1 MRKDIKKCPKPLGY
15 GIRRTPVVLGLSAA
29 LCMPAAFS
37 YANVDNGMDRESVLS
52 VMQGKTIKGQ
62 ILDETGESMIGVSV
76 LVKGTTIGTV
86 TDFDGNYT
94 LEVPSGKNILE
105 ISYIGYK
112 TKEIT
117 IGNNSLINIK
127 MEPDTQALDEV
138 VVIGYGTVKKR
149 DLTGAVASMKNED
162 VTVAPTSNVME
173 ALQGKI
179 AGMDI
184 VKSSGQVGEDVSIL
198 LRGSRSIYG
207 SNEPLFIIDGIPG
220 SYSQVNPS
228 DIESV
233 DVLKDASSTAIYGSA
248 GANGVVIITT
258 KRGKEGKAT
267 VNFDAYYGF
276 SGSPN
281 YKHGMVGDEWVNYQ
295 REAYKYKN
303 GDYPSDMSALFGNQ
317 DYTDA
322 YNAGKWI
329 DWIDEASGNTATT
342 QKYSL
347 SVSGGSEK
355 TKIFASTSY
364 NREEGLLSNDN
375 LNKYSLRLN
384 IDQEIFSWAKMGFT
398 SNLTYQD
405 RNQGVRNTFTKG
417 LSSFPLGDAYDQN
430 GKINHEYI
438 TGQYSPLGDFIE
450 DQYVN
455 NTRSTYLNVS
465 GYLELS
471 PIKDFTFTSRI
482 NGTLSDSRQGQYWG
496 DQCNANR
503 PSYAGSPHAAITNKN
518 AWNYTWENI
527 LSYNTTIAKDHNI
540 GGSVITSWNKNQ
552 NDSSLAAASGQM
564 VDRWSF
570 WRLASGAS
578 QHVESD
584 FAQTQ
589 KMSFAVRF
597 NYSYKGKYLFTFS
610 NRWDGVSQF
619 SAGHKWDSFPAGA
632 IAWRISDEPFMN
644 VAKNWLNNLKLRVG
658 YGITGNSGGVD
669 AYGTTTQAYVYTGN
683 GLTLNGQNS
692 SFTQYTGTYGSK
704 DLGWEKSYNWNVG
717 LDYGILNN
725 RVDGSIEWFK
735 TTTKGL
741 LFKRTLPITSGLTGW
756 GSPLSIWQNIAGT
769 SNQGVEVTINSHN
782 IKTKDFSWNTTLS
795 VTWSK
800 EKIEKL
806 PDGDLISENL
816 FVGHSIK
823 SIYGYKYT
831 GIWGTNT
838 PQDIL
843 EAYGVKPGFI
853 QIETLEKDGDGGV
866 HKYSTNDRQ
875 VLGHT
880 NPDWIVGLNNT
891 FTYKNFDLSVFAMA
905 RYGQTINSDLLGYYT
920 AEQSVTT
927 NQLAGAD
934 YWTENN
940 QGAYYPA
947 PGTGSEQSTVISALR
962 VRDGSFIKVKNITLG
977 YTFPVNISRKALMEK
992 CRIYATA
999 YNPFIYV
1006 KDKQLKGTD
1015 PETNGSDA
1023 FPTFRQFVFGV
1034 NLTF

>member
-1 MRKDIKKCPKPLGY
+1 MKKCPKPLGY

-405 RNQGVRNTFTKG
+405 RNQGVKNTFTKG

-471 PIKDFTFTSRI
+471 SNKDFTFTSRI

-756 GSPLSIWQNIAGT
+756 GSPLSIWQNIAET

-843 EAYGVKPGFI
+843 DAYGVKPGFI

>member
-1 MRKDIKKCPKPLGY
+1 MRKDMKKCSKPLGY

-405 RNQGVRNTFTKG
+405 RNQGVKNTFTKG

-438 TGQYSPLGDFIE
+438 TGQYSLLGDFIE
-450 DQYVN
+450 DQYV
-455 NTRSTYLNVS
+455 
-465 GYLELS
+465 
-471 PIKDFTFTSRI
+471 I
-482 NGTLSDSRQGQYWG
+482 
-496 DQCNANR
+496 
-503 PSYAGSPHAAITNKN
+503 
-518 AWNYTWENI
+518 I
-527 LSYNTTIAKDHNI
+527 L
-540 GGSVITSWNKNQ
+540 V
-552 NDSSLAAASGQM
+552 
-564 VDRWSF
+564 
-570 WRLASGAS
+570 
-578 QHVESD
+578 
-584 FAQTQ
+584 
-589 KMSFAVRF
+589 
-597 NYSYKGKYLFTFS
+597 
-610 NRWDGVSQF
+610 
-619 SAGHKWDSFPAGA
+619 
-632 IAWRISDEPFMN
+632 
-644 VAKNWLNNLKLRVG
+644 
-658 YGITGNSGGVD
+658 
-669 AYGTTTQAYVYTGN
+669 
-683 GLTLNGQNS
+683 
-692 SFTQYTGTYGSK
+692 
-704 DLGWEKSYNWNVG
+704 
-717 LDYGILNN
+717 
-725 RVDGSIEWFK
+725 
-735 TTTKGL
+735 
-741 LFKRTLPITSGLTGW
+741 
-756 GSPLSIWQNIAGT
+756 PLI
-769 SNQGVEVTINSHN
+769 
-782 IKTKDFSWNTTLS
+782 
-795 VTWSK
+795 
-800 EKIEKL
+800 
-806 PDGDLISENL
+806 
-816 FVGHSIK
+816 
-823 SIYGYKYT
+823 
-831 GIWGTNT
+831 
-838 PQDIL
+838 
-843 EAYGVKPGFI
+843 
-853 QIETLEKDGDGGV
+853 
-866 HKYSTNDRQ
+866 
-875 VLGHT
+875 
-880 NPDWIVGLNNT
+880 
-891 FTYKNFDLSVFAMA
+891 
-905 RYGQTINSDLLGYYT
+905 
-920 AEQSVTT
+920 
-927 NQLAGAD
+927 
-934 YWTENN
+934 
-940 QGAYYPA
+940 
-947 PGTGSEQSTVISALR
+947 
-962 VRDGSFIKVKNITLG
+962 
-977 YTFPVNISRKALMEK
+977 
-992 CRIYATA
+992 
-999 YNPFIYV
+999 
-1006 KDKQLKGTD
+1006 
-1015 PETNGSDA
+1015 
-1023 FPTFRQFVFGV
+1023 
-1034 NLTF
+1034 

>member
-1 MRKDIKKCPKPLGY
+1 MKKCPKPLGY

-756 GSPLSIWQNIAGT
+756 GSPLSIWQNIAET

-843 EAYGVKPGFI
+843 DAYGVKPGFI

-1023 FPTFRQFVFGV
+1023 VSYTHLRAHE
-1034 NLTF
+1034 T

>member
-1 MRKDIKKCPKPLGY
+1 MKKCPKPLGY

-342 QKYSL
+342 PKYSL

-405 RNQGVRNTFTKG
+405 RNQGVKNTFTKG

-756 GSPLSIWQNIAGT
+756 GSPLSIWQNIAET

-843 EAYGVKPGFI
+843 DAYGVKPGFI

-1023 FPTFRQFVFGV
+1023 FPTFRQCVFGV
-1034 NLTF
+1034 NLNF

>member
-1 MRKDIKKCPKPLGY
+1 MKKCPKPLGY

-94 LEVPSGKNILE
+94 LEVPSGKIILE

-405 RNQGVRNTFTKG
+405 RNQGVKNTFTKG

-756 GSPLSIWQNIAGT
+756 GSPLSIWQNIAET

-843 EAYGVKPGFI
+843 DAYGVKPGFI

>member
-1 MRKDIKKCPKPLGY
+1 MKKCPKPLGY

-355 TKIFASTSY
+355 TKIFASISY

-756 GSPLSIWQNIAGT
+756 GSPLSIWQNIAET

>member
-1 MRKDIKKCPKPLGY
+1 MKKCSKPLGY

-37 YANVDNGMDRESVLS
+37 YANVDNGMDCESVLS

-405 RNQGVRNTFTKG
+405 RNQGVKNTFTKG

-756 GSPLSIWQNIAGT
+756 GSPLSIWQNIAET

-843 EAYGVKPGFI
+843 DAYGVKPGFI

>member
-1 MRKDIKKCPKPLGY
+1 MKKCPKPLGY

-405 RNQGVRNTFTKG
+405 RNLGVRNTFTKG

-632 IAWRISDEPFMN
+632 IAWRISDEHFMN

-756 GSPLSIWQNIAGT
+756 GSPLSIWQNIAET

>member
-1 MRKDIKKCPKPLGY
+1 MKKCPKPLGY

-86 TDFDGNYT
+86 TDFDGNYH
-94 LEVPSGKNILE
+94 LKCPSGKNILE

-405 RNQGVRNTFTKG
+405 RNQGVKNTFTKG

-438 TGQYSPLGDFIE
+438 TGRYSPLGDFIE

-756 GSPLSIWQNIAGT
+756 GSPLSIWQNIAET

-843 EAYGVKPGFI
+843 DAYGVKPGFI

>member
-1 MRKDIKKCPKPLGY
+1 
-15 GIRRTPVVLGLSAA
+15 
-29 LCMPAAFS
+29 
-37 YANVDNGMDRESVLS
+37 
-52 VMQGKTIKGQ
+52 
-62 ILDETGESMIGVSV
+62 
-76 LVKGTTIGTV
+76 
-86 TDFDGNYT
+86 
-94 LEVPSGKNILE
+94 
-105 ISYIGYK
+105 
-112 TKEIT
+112 
-117 IGNNSLINIK
+117 
-127 MEPDTQALDEV
+127 
-138 VVIGYGTVKKR
+138 
-149 DLTGAVASMKNED
+149 
-162 VTVAPTSNVME
+162 
-173 ALQGKI
+173 
-179 AGMDI
+179 
-184 VKSSGQVGEDVSIL
+184 
-198 LRGSRSIYG
+198 
-207 SNEPLFIIDGIPG
+207 
-220 SYSQVNPS
+220 
-228 DIESV
+228 
-233 DVLKDASSTAIYGSA
+233 
-248 GANGVVIITT
+248 
-258 KRGKEGKAT
+258 
-267 VNFDAYYGF
+267 
-276 SGSPN
+276 
-281 YKHGMVGDEWVNYQ
+281 MVGDEWVNYQ

-405 RNQGVRNTFTKG
+405 RNQGVKNTFTKG
-417 LSSFPLGDAYDQN
+417 LSSFPLGDAYDYN

-632 IAWRISDEPFMN
+632 IVWRISDEPFMN

-756 GSPLSIWQNIAGT
+756 GSPLSIWQNIAET

-843 EAYGVKPGFI
+843 DAYGVKPGFI

>member
-1 MRKDIKKCPKPLGY
+1 MKKCPKPLGY

-329 DWIDEASGNTATT
+329 DWIDEASGYNTATT

-756 GSPLSIWQNIAGT
+756 GSPLSIWQNIAET

>member
-1 MRKDIKKCPKPLGY
+1 MKKCPKPLGY

-405 RNQGVRNTFTKG
+405 RNQGVKNTFTKG

-518 AWNYTWENI
+518 ASNYTWENI

-756 GSPLSIWQNIAGT
+756 GSPLSIWQNIAET

-843 EAYGVKPGFI
+843 DAYGVKPGFI

>member
-1 MRKDIKKCPKPLGY
+1 MKKCPKPLGY

-37 YANVDNGMDRESVLS
+37 YANVDNGMDCESVLS

-405 RNQGVRNTFTKG
+405 RNQGVKNTFTKG

-540 GGSVITSWNKNQ
+540 VGSVITSWNKNQ

-756 GSPLSIWQNIAGT
+756 GSPLSIWQNIAET

-843 EAYGVKPGFI
+843 DAYGVKPGFI

-940 QGAYYPA
+940 LGAYYPA

>member
-1 MRKDIKKCPKPLGY
+1 MKKCPKPLGY

-37 YANVDNGMDRESVLS
+37 YANVDNGMDCESVLS

-405 RNQGVRNTFTKG
+405 RNQGVKNTFTKG

-438 TGQYSPLGDFIE
+438 IGQYSPLGDFIE

-496 DQCNANR
+496 NQCNANR

-756 GSPLSIWQNIAGT
+756 GSPLSIWQNIAET

-843 EAYGVKPGFI
+843 DAYGVKPGFI

>member
-1 MRKDIKKCPKPLGY
+1 MKKCPKPLGY

-329 DWIDEASGNTATT
+329 DWIDEASGYNTATT

-405 RNQGVRNTFTKG
+405 RNQGVKNTFTKG

-756 GSPLSIWQNIAGT
+756 GSPLSIWQNIAET

>member
-1 MRKDIKKCPKPLGY
+1 MEKCPKPLGY

-405 RNQGVRNTFTKG
+405 RNQGVKNTFTKG

-756 GSPLSIWQNIAGT
+756 GSPLSIWQNIAET

-992 CRIYATA
+992 CRIYATCLL
-999 YNPFIYV
+999 YTSPSPR
-1006 KDKQLKGTD
+1006 D
-1015 PETNGSDA
+1015 
-1023 FPTFRQFVFGV
+1023 
-1034 NLTF
+1034 

>member
-1 MRKDIKKCPKPLGY
+1 MKKCPKPLGY

-405 RNQGVRNTFTKG
+405 RNQGVKNTFTKG

-438 TGQYSPLGDFIE
+438 TGQYSPLGVFIE

-756 GSPLSIWQNIAGT
+756 GSPLSIWQNIAET

-843 EAYGVKPGFI
+843 DAYGVKPGFI

>member
-1 MRKDIKKCPKPLGY
+1 MKKCPKPLGY

-405 RNQGVRNTFTKG
+405 RNQGVKNTFTKG

-756 GSPLSIWQNIAGT
+756 GSPLSIWQNIAET

-795 VTWSK
+795 VTCSK

-843 EAYGVKPGFI
+843 DAYGVKPGFI

>member
-1 MRKDIKKCPKPLGY
+1 MKKCPKPLGY

-405 RNQGVRNTFTKG
+405 RNQGVKNTFTKG

-717 LDYGILNN
+717 LDYGINN

-756 GSPLSIWQNIAGT
+756 GSPLSIWQNIAET

-843 EAYGVKPGFI
+843 DAYGVKPGFI

>member
-1 MRKDIKKCPKPLGY
+1 MKKCPKPLGY

-37 YANVDNGMDRESVLS
+37 YANVDNGMDRDLS

-405 RNQGVRNTFTKG
+405 RNQGVKNTFTKG

-756 GSPLSIWQNIAGT
+756 GSPLSIWQNIAET

-843 EAYGVKPGFI
+843 DAYGVKPGFI

>member
-1 MRKDIKKCPKPLGY
+1 MKKCPKPLGY

-405 RNQGVRNTFTKG
+405 RNQGVKNTFTKG

-658 YGITGNSGGVD
+658 YGITSNSGGVD

-756 GSPLSIWQNIAGT
+756 GSPLSIWQNIAET

>member
-1 MRKDIKKCPKPLGY
+1 MKKCPKPLGY

-329 DWIDEASGNTATT
+329 DWIDEASGGNTATT

-405 RNQGVRNTFTKG
+405 RNQGVKNTFTKG

-756 GSPLSIWQNIAGT
+756 GSPLSIWQNIAET

-843 EAYGVKPGFI
+843 DAYGVKPGFI

>member
-1 MRKDIKKCPKPLGY
+1 MKKCPKPLGY

-162 VTVAPTSNVME
+162 VTVTPTSNVME

-405 RNQGVRNTFTKG
+405 RNQGVKNTFTKG

-756 GSPLSIWQNIAGT
+756 GSPLSIWQNIAET

>member
-1 MRKDIKKCPKPLGY
+1 MKKCPKPLGY

-405 RNQGVRNTFTKG
+405 RNQGVKNTFTKG

-527 LSYNTTIAKDHNI
+527 LSYNTAIAKDHNI

-756 GSPLSIWQNIAGT
+756 GSPLSIWQNIAET

>member
-1 MRKDIKKCPKPLGY
+1 MKKCPKPLGY

-62 ILDETGESMIGVSV
+62 ILDETESSMIGVSV

-756 GSPLSIWQNIAGT
+756 GSPLSIWQNIAET

-843 EAYGVKPGFI
+843 DAYGVKPGFI

>member
-1 MRKDIKKCPKPLGY
+1 MAKKKVQAVSFDDLKKLVVNEAKNNNNVLTQEQIDEYLMNYDLSDELAEELLEYIQQNQITISDDDLDSLDVDDDMLLAGVPAMDDDLDLDIDDADD
-15 GIRRTPVVLGLSAA
+15 TPDL
-29 LCMPAAFS
+29 
-37 YANVDNGMDRESVLS
+37 
-52 VMQGKTIKGQ
+52 
-62 ILDETGESMIGVSV
+62 
-76 LVKGTTIGTV
+76 
-86 TDFDGNYT
+86 DFDGDFDMMTGDT
-94 LEVPSGKNILE
+94 LHMYQEHDDDKESESTQLGSNVKINDPVKMYL
-105 ISYIGYK
+105 
-112 TKEIT
+112 KEI
-117 IGNNSLINIK
+117 GRV
-127 MEPDTQALDEV
+127 E
-138 VVIGYGTVKKR
+138 
-149 DLTGAVASMKNED
+149 
-162 VTVAPTSNVME
+162 
-173 ALQGKI
+173 
-179 AGMDI
+179 
-184 VKSSGQVGEDVSIL
+184 L
-198 LRGSRSIYG
+198 L
-207 SNEPLFIIDGIPG
+207 N
-220 SYSQVNPS
+220 
-228 DIESV
+228 
-233 DVLKDASSTAIYGSA
+233 
-248 GANGVVIITT
+248 
-258 KRGKEGKAT
+258 
-267 VNFDAYYGF
+267 
-276 SGSPN
+276 
-281 YKHGMVGDEWVNYQ
+281 H
-295 REAYKYKN
+295 
-303 GDYPSDMSALFGNQ
+303 
-317 DYTDA
+317 
-322 YNAGKWI
+322 
-329 DWIDEASGNTATT
+329 
-342 QKYSL
+342 
-347 SVSGGSEK
+347 
-355 TKIFASTSY
+355 
-364 NREEGLLSNDN
+364 
-375 LNKYSLRLN
+375 
-384 IDQEIFSWAKMGFT
+384 DQEIELAKRILEGDEQAKKELAAANLRLVVSIAKRYVGRGMLFLDLIQEGNMGLIKAVEKFD
-398 SNLTYQD
+398 Y
-405 RNQGVRNTFTKG
+405 TKG
-417 LSSFPLGDAYDQN
+417 FKFSTYATWWIRQAITRAIADQARTIRIPVHMVETINKLTRIQRQLIQELGREPSAEEIAEKMDGMTPEKVREIQ
-430 GKINHEYI
+430 KISLEPVSLETPIGEEDDSH
-438 TGQYSPLGDFIE
+438 LGDFIE

-619 SAGHKWDSFPAGA
+619 SAGHKWDSFPSGA

-756 GSPLSIWQNIAGT
+756 GSPLSIWQNIAET

>member
-1 MRKDIKKCPKPLGY
+1 MKKCPKPLGY

-162 VTVAPTSNVME
+162 VTIAPTSNVME

-405 RNQGVRNTFTKG
+405 RNQGVKNTFTKG

-619 SAGHKWDSFPAGA
+619 SARHKWDSFPAGA

-756 GSPLSIWQNIAGT
+756 GSPLSIWQNIAET

-843 EAYGVKPGFI
+843 DAYGVKPGFI